1 MSNQTAQREREQRD
15 RAAEHR
21 KREPERVPTR
31 AGLRAITPAPM
42 TPEQV
47 ADLVERARANTTQAI
62 IDAAQLATARR
73 EIRRRIK
80 QRSNGVL
87 PEQLRDRSRP
97 IERLDDAT
105 HQAMEAI
112 DRLPYLAPYGQR

>member
-1 MSNQTAQREREQRD
+1 
-15 RAAEHR
+15 
-21 KREPERVPTR
+21 
-31 AGLRAITPAPM
+31 M